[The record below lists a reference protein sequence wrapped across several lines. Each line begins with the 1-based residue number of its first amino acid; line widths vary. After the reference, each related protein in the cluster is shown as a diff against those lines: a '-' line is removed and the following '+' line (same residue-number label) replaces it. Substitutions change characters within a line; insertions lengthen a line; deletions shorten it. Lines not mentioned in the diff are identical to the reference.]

1 MTSTAVG
8 RIRWA
13 TLLPAWLAVAALLAS
28 PGIAQEAV
36 RFAVIGDSGEVTP
49 GLRRVAGQL
58 QVYRQE
64 RAEFDFV
71 LMLGDNVY
79 SDGVGRGIQKV
90 FEAVL
95 GNHDIRRDRST
106 LQPAQSPNGHQVQYV
121 TSGASARLRADVI
134 DHGNTFTAKAVG
146 TIHSFLIACATR
158 EAIALEAIGADG
170 KTLDS
175 FTVVKRQSTEP
186 GRTGR

>member
-28 PGIAQEAV
+28 PGIAQKAV
-36 RFAVIGDSGEVTP
+36 RFAVIGDS
-49 GLRRVAGQL
+49 
-58 QVYRQE
+58 
-64 RAEFDFV
+64 
-71 LMLGDNVY
+71 
-79 SDGVGRGIQKV
+79 
-90 FEAVL
+90 
-95 GNHDIRRDRST
+95 
-106 LQPAQSPNGHQVQYV
+106 GHQVQYV